1 MNTLIRKLLAVA
13 ALGLGTSLAHAGG
26 VNWSIGINLP
36 PIGTVI
42 SNAPV
47 YYPPVT
53 YYEPPP
59 VVYRPAPVYY
69 APPPAV
75 IYRPVPRYVGPPAYV
90 ADRRGPVYRG
100 WEHRGRDGHGGWGHG
115 GRHDRDWRGR

>member
-1 MNTLIRKLLAVA
+1 MNTLIRKLLAVV

-26 VNWSIGINLP
+26 VHWSIGINLP

-47 YYPPVT
+47 YYPPVP
-53 YYEPPP
+53 YYEPP

-69 APPPAV
+69 TPPPAV
-75 IYRPVPRYVGPPAYV
+75 IYRPVPRYVAPPAYV
-90 ADRRGPVYRG
+90 VDRRGPVYRG
-100 WEHRGRDGHGGWGHG
+100 GWAHRDPGGWRHDGRRGRDWG
-115 GRHDRDWRGR
+115 GRGH